1 MHRHDRIVLPPS
13 HKGEGV
19 RPHSP
24 VLLLVGHLIGEGDL
38 SAKFRRHAQQFKRR
52 VVQDDLLFPFRLP
65 AFFQID
71 VAPFCIIFVHVAD
84 FRRDSG
90 KGSLRDDPRHN
101 PLTGGFH
108 LLMPFDL
115 LCLFICHVLKGAVG
129 VPADLSESV
138 GLIAL
143 I

>member
-1 MHRHDRIVLPPS
+1 MYRHDRIVLPPS
-13 HKGEGV
+13 RKGEGV

-24 VLLLVGHLIGEGDL
+24 VLLLVGHLKGEGDL
-38 SAKFRRHAQQFKRR
+38 GSQFWLHAQQFKRR
-52 VVQDDLLFPFRLP
+52 FVQDDLLCPFRLP

-71 VAPFCIIFVHVAD
+71 VAPLCIIFVHVAD

-90 KGSLRDDPRHN
+90 KGSLRDDPRHD
-101 PLTGGFH
+101 PLAGGFY
-108 LLMPFDL
+108 LLMLFDL
-115 LCLFICHVLKGAVG
+115 LCLFIRHILKGAVG